1 MRPLSGTGARL
12 AAVCVLLS
20 VAAVSCASSAPG
32 ASPPGAGG
40 QTSVTVQQPSPSAP
54 ASPERMTLPPNT
66 YTIPTTPVPKGC
78 LSGTVAITHRSA
90 ETEPSAVCIKAG
102 ARLRL
107 TLVRDPDRGWDPL
120 QVTPQGAATVT
131 STTDPTAVHA
141 IVALTGTAPFCLS
154 TSTTS
159 PYPTDAVFGW
169 RLCVTVRR

>member
-20 VAAVSCASSAPG
+20 AAAVSCASPAPG

-40 QTSVTVQQPSPSAP
+40 QTSVTVQEPSPSAR

-78 LSGTVAITHRSA
+78 LSGTVAITHHPD
-90 ETEPSAVCIKAG
+90 ETDSAVCIKAG
-102 ARLRL
+102 AGLRL

-120 QVTPQGAATVT
+120 QVTPRGAATVT

-159 PYPTDAVFGW
+159 PYPTDAAFGW
-169 RLCVTVRR
+169 RLCVPGPQ